1 MGRKRS
7 RGWHGDWPP
16 GRATY
21 YILKT
26 TERKGKIKRRKARLI
41 IGGQYGVPS
50 NVKRGPISVHSGE
63 NRCVNT
69 ELPRHPVNPESG
81 PLLPPFP
88 PPWKSPLILPL
99 EGPRGGGGG
108 KRWTAIGRVIWS
120 RPFFFFFFGRDPG
133 PRRVAS
139 RRHKDSTGG
148 PRCLIRH
155 CSLQKRDVSIACYA
169 PVFQPV
175 MPQYELD

>member
-26 TERKGKIKRRKARLI
+26 TERKRKIKRRKARLI

-99 EGPRGGGGG
+99 EGPRGGGNGG
-108 KRWTAIGRVIWS
+108 
-120 RPFFFFFFGRDPG
+120 
-133 PRRVAS
+133 RRSAALSDRAPSSSSSSSAETPVRAS
-139 RRHKDSTGG
+139 RRVDTKIPPG
-148 PRCLIRH
+148 
-155 CSLQKRDVSIACYA
+155 A
-169 PVFQPV
+169 PAA
-175 MPQYELD
+175 